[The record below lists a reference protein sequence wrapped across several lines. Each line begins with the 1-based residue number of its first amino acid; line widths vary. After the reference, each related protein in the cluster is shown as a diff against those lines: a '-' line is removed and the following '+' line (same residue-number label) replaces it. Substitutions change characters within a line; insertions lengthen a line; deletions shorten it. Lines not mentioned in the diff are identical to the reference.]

1 MTRNSRTPKIKLI
14 HKLEQAQKISIKSYR
29 LLRSLIV
36 LKNLNEPLVSLTH
49 KHIQKYLKQRSPN
62 RFFSLSELHS
72 NIKTF
77 MKNINQMSEVSQDI
91 EKYTPKLA
99 QSYCIMPPGERCILS
114 NVFSTMKKKSNTK
127 NIYPKFHKIRR
138 KCPLRI
144 EERTLKRTPKISQ
157 NGSHCRGTCELT
169 LGVISKTYEKN

>member
-14 HKLEQAQKISIKSYR
+14 QELEQAQKISIKSYR

-36 LKNLNEPLVSLTH
+36 LKILNEPLVSLTH

-77 MKNINQMSEVSQDI
+77 MQNINQMSEVSQDI
-91 EKYTPKLA
+91 EKYIPKLA
-99 QSYCIMPPGERCILS
+99 QSYCIMPPGEGYILS
-114 NVFSTMKKKSNTK
+114 NVFSTLK
-127 NIYPKFHKIRR
+127 NKVTQKTSTQNFIR
-138 KCPLRI
+138 
-144 EERTLKRTPKISQ
+144 
-157 NGSHCRGTCELT
+157 
-169 LGVISKTYEKN
+169 

>member
-14 HKLEQAQKISIKSYR
+14 QELEQAQKISIKSYR

-36 LKNLNEPLVSLTH
+36 LKILNEPLVSLTH

-99 QSYCIMPPGERCILS
+99 QSYCIMPSGEGYVLP
-114 NVFSTMKKKSNTK
+114 NVFSTLK
-127 NIYPKFHKIRR
+127 NKVTQKTSTQNFIR
-138 KCPLRI
+138 
-144 EERTLKRTPKISQ
+144 
-157 NGSHCRGTCELT
+157 
-169 LGVISKTYEKN
+169 